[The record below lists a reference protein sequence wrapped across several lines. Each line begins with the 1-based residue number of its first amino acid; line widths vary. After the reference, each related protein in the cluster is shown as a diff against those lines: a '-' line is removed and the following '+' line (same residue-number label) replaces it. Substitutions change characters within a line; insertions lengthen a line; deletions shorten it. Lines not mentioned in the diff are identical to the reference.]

1 MKVSKILCIIIILI
15 QFIIIIVFTTN
26 KNTSSKNVF
35 EETKETPKK
44 NAGTLSF
51 MLETSYG
58 SGKYE
63 KGSSTKWPLPSDGY
77 IFNDTLSKCENGG
90 ELMWDDTKN
99 VVLITGNISDKCY
112 VYFDAVQKAVIN
124 EIVTSDITLSSM
136 TITINATKG
145 TFDIS
150 KYYYSIDNGATWNES
165 TSNIISIS
173 GLTKGTT
180 YAIKAYVQDERKIN
194 SDYKIVNASTLDIT
208 LITFTIDGTQYYAV
222 ENMTWKEWVESN
234 YCTIEISTS
243 SACTGYNNLGLGN
256 RRYIFNSTEAYDLAL
271 TGDKIIENKKYL
283 IRIYDE
289 PCKGA

>member
-15 QFIIIIVFTTN
+15 QFIIIIAFTTN

-35 EETKETPKK
+35 EETKETTKK

-99 VVLITGNISDKCY
+99 VVLMTGNISDKCC
-112 VYFDAVQKAVIN
+112 VYFD
-124 EIVTSDITLSSM
+124 M
-136 TITINATKG
+136 
-145 TFDIS
+145 
-150 KYYYSIDNGATWNES
+150 
-165 TSNIISIS
+165 
-173 GLTKGTT
+173 
-180 YAIKAYVQDERKIN
+180 IK
-194 SDYKIVNASTLDIT
+194 
-208 LITFTIDGTQYYAV
+208 LITFYIDDIEYKAV

-243 SACTGYNNLGLGN
+243 SVCTGNNNLGLGN
-256 RRYIFNSTEAYDLAL
+256 QKYIFNSTGTYDLAL
-271 TGDKIIENKKYL
+271 TGDKIIENNKYL
-283 IRIYDE
+283 IRIYNE
-289 PCKGA
+289 PCKVA

>member
-15 QFIIIIVFTTN
+15 QFVIIIVFTTN
-26 KNTSSKNVF
+26 KNASSKIVF
-35 EETKETPKK
+35 EETKETIKK
-44 NAGTLSF
+44 NVSTLSF

-77 IFNDTLSKCENGG
+77 IFNSTLSTCENGS

-99 VVLITGNISDKCY
+99 VVLMTGNISDKCY
-112 VYFDAVQKAVIN
+112 VYFDAVQKAIIN
-124 EIVTSDITLSSM
+124 EIITSDITLSSM

-150 KYYYSIDNGATWNES
+150 KYYYSIDNGTTWNES

-180 YAIKAYVQDERKIN
+180 YAIKAYVQDVKNIN
-194 SDYKIVNASTLDIT
+194 SDYKNVDVSTLNIT
-208 LITFTIDGTQYYAV
+208 LISFTFSDIIYNAEEG
-222 ENMTWKEWVESN
+222 MTWEEFINSSYNTTSN
-234 YCTIEISTS
+234 SCFEYASTGSVSCFVSQGMYCSVKGVRLSDTIIS
-243 SACTGYNNLGLGN
+243 G
-256 RRYIFNSTEAYDLAL
+256 
-271 TGDKIIENKKYL
+271 
-283 IRIYDE
+283 RIYE
-289 PCKGA
+289 KNGCEKSL

>member
-15 QFIIIIVFTTN
+15 QFIIIIAFTTN

-35 EETKETPKK
+35 EETKETTKK

-99 VVLITGNISDKCY
+99 VVLMTGNISDKCY

-124 EIVTSDITLSSM
+124 EIITSDITLSSM

-150 KYYYSIDNGATWNES
+150 KYYYSIDNGTTWNES
-165 TSNIISIS
+165 TSNVISIS

-180 YAIKAYVQDERKIN
+180 YAIKAYVQDARKIN
-194 SDYKIVNASTLDIT
+194 SEYKNVNASTLDIT
-208 LITFTIDGTQYYAV
+208 LITFTIDGTQYYAE
-222 ENMTWKEWVESN
+222 ENMTWKEWVESI
-234 YCTIEISTS
+234 YS
-243 SACTGYNNLGLGN
+243 NNDYYTLDTFIFDKASNGSKRITYYLSDGT
-256 RRYIFNSTEAYDLAL
+256 YITPTNGE
-271 TGDKIIENKKYL
+271 KIIANQDYYLVENN
-283 IRIYDE
+283 E
-289 PCKGA
+289 PI